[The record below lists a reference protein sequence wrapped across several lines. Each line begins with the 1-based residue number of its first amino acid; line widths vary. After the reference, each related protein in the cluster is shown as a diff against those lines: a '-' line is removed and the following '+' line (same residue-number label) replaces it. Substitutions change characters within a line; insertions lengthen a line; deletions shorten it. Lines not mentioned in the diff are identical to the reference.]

1 MGHRA
6 SQESSVGGCNQLRIL
21 RKGAMPRSLGLGFFA
36 CPPRHQQ
43 GKPDTARTVDLHHK
57 SSGCTTTQSRRS
69 FVVQSQP
76 AFVNATR
83 AFLVGELEF
92 PFPARQTVVDVLE
105 DVGHDPEVVSG
116 CRRLGP

>member
-1 MGHRA
+1 
-6 SQESSVGGCNQLRIL
+6 
-21 RKGAMPRSLGLGFFA
+21 
-36 CPPRHQQ
+36 
-43 GKPDTARTVDLHHK
+43 
-57 SSGCTTTQSRRS
+57 
-69 FVVQSQP
+69 VVQSQP